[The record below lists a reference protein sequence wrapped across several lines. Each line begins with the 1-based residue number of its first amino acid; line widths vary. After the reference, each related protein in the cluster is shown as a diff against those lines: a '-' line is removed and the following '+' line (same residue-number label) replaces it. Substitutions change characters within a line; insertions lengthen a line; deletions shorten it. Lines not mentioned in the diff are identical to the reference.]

1 MILVDLNQVMIS
13 NLMAQIG
20 SHKNVELDE
29 NLLRH
34 MILNALRGY
43 KTKFSA
49 EYGELVICCDS
60 TNIWRKD
67 VFPYY
72 KAHRKSARDSS
83 ELDWHNLFNCLNKV
97 RDELKEFFPYKFI
110 MVDTAEA
117 DDIIG
122 VLCHMHGKVLGN
134 GDPIM
139 ILSGDKDFMQLQKFS
154 NVSQWDPIRKRK
166 LVTNDP
172 HKFLIEHILK
182 GDRGDGIPS
191 ALSPGDVFVTGGRQ
205 KPMRQTFI
213 NKTMEEIQDGS
224 FDYDSIEFRRNEIL
238 VDLNQTPTHI
248 SVEVAK
254 QYENEP
260 ADRSGLFNYFI
271 KNRLTN
277 LMEHIGEF

>member
-20 SHKNVELDE
+20 SQKGVEVDE

-43 KTKFSA
+43 RNKFTK

-60 TNIWRKD
+60 TNVWRKD
-67 VFPYY
+67 IFPYY

-83 ELDWHNLFNCLNKV
+83 DLDWHNLFNCLNKV

-122 VLCHMHGKVLGN
+122 VLCHMHGTLLGTS
-134 GDPIM
+134 DPIM
-139 ILSGDKDFMQLQKFS
+139 ILSGDKDFMQLQKFT

-166 LVTNDP
+166 LATNDP

-182 GDRGDGIPS
+182 GDRGDGIPN
-191 ALSPGDVFVTGGRQ
+191 ALSPGDVFVSGGRQ
-205 KPMRQTFI
+205 KPLRQTFI
-213 NKTMEEIQDGS
+213 NNVIEEIQAGS
-224 FDYDSIEFRRNEIL
+224 FDYDSIEFRRNEKL
-238 VDLNQTPTHI
+238 VDLYQTPEHI
-248 SVEVAK
+248 AIEVAK
-254 QYENEP
+254 QFENEP
-260 ADRSGLFNYFI
+260 AQRSGLFNYFI

>member
-60 TNIWRKD
+60 TNVWRKD

-182 GDRGDGIPS
+182 GDRGDGIPN

>member
-20 SHKNVELDE
+20 SHKNVDVDE

-43 KTKFSA
+43 KNKFSA
-49 EYGELVICCDS
+49 DYGELVICCDS
-60 TNIWRKD
+60 TNVWRKD

-83 ELDWHNLFNCLNKV
+83 ELDWHQLFNCLNTV

-117 DDIIG
+117 DDVIG
-122 VLCHMHGKVLGN
+122 VLCHMHGKMLGT

-154 NVSQWDPIRKRK
+154 NVSQWDPVRKRK
-166 LVTNDP
+166 LATNDP

-182 GDRGDGIPS
+182 GDRGDGIPN

-205 KPMRQTFI
+205 KPVRQTFI
-213 NKTMEEIQDGS
+213 NKVIEEIQAGS
-224 FDYDSIEFRRNEIL
+224 FDYDSIEFRRNEVL
-238 VDLNQTPTHI
+238 VDLYQTPTHI

>member
-20 SHKNVELDE
+20 SHKNVEVDE

-182 GDRGDGIPS
+182 GDRGDGIPN

>member
-1 MILVDLNQVMIS
+1 
-13 NLMAQIG
+13 
-20 SHKNVELDE
+20 
-29 NLLRH
+29 
-34 MILNALRGY
+34 
-43 KTKFSA
+43 
-49 EYGELVICCDS
+49 
-60 TNIWRKD
+60 
-67 VFPYY
+67 
-72 KAHRKSARDSS
+72 
-83 ELDWHNLFNCLNKV
+83 V

-122 VLCHMHGKVLGN
+122 VLCHMHGKMLGSS
-134 GDPIM
+134 DPIM

-154 NVSQWDPIRKRK
+154 NVRQWDPVRKRK
-166 LVTNDP
+166 LATNDP

-182 GDRGDGIPS
+182 GDRGDGIPN

-205 KPMRQTFI
+205 KPVRQTFI
-213 NKTMEEIQDGS
+213 NKVIEEIQSGS
-224 FDYDSIEFRRNEIL
+224 FDYDSIEFRRNEVL
-238 VDLNQTPTHI
+238 VDLYQTPTHI